1 MEADMNLTGRLKQN
15 DSQDIVAEIIDLFR
29 ARGDSGYGHEAVTQ
43 LEHALQAATLALE
56 NNATSELIAA
66 ALLHDIGHLLHEL
79 PDDAPDQGIDD
90 HHERVGFHFLK
101 SHFGPATYEPVK
113 MHVDAKRY
121 MCLARPG
128 YYETLSEP
136 SQVSLRL
143 QGGPMD
149 AEEANQFESNPHYQA
164 AVELRI
170 WDDTAKDPEK
180 KTPPLEA
187 FEPHLRRAF
196 AAKA

>member
-1 MEADMNLTGRLKQN
+1 MSLPGRLKQ
-15 DSQDIVAEIIDLFR
+15 DESQDVVAAILELFHK
-29 ARGDSGYGHEAVTQ
+29 RGDSDYGREAVTQ
-43 LEHALQAATLALE
+43 LEHALQTATLALE
-56 NNATSELIAA
+56 SSATSELISA
-66 ALLHDIGHLLHEL
+66 ALLHDIGHLLHDL

-121 MCLARPG
+121 MCASRPG

-136 SQVSLRL
+136 SQISLRL
-143 QGGPMD
+143 QGGPMNE
-149 AEEANQFESNPHYQA
+149 AEAAQFESNPHYKA
-164 AVELRI
+164 AIELRI

-180 KTPPLEA
+180 QTPPLEA
-187 FEPHLRRAF
+187 FESHLRRAF
-196 AAKA
+196 EAKE